1 MWRAVRWIMDVLTFA
16 RDKQGS
22 NGVSLKDVWTNNS
35 SPELP
40 SPPSPEHKKIMESGR
55 TSPSP
60 SVKLQTKGR
69 RHLRRCSSTSRLQI
83 NFSNLLCD
91 TDSINCGSKAH
102 SAERL
107 GDSNFDKDSNYRNSL
122 RSSFAG
128 SFKSLS
134 SADVTVDEDKLSIYS
149 KDSACSIDEDCPKD
163 SEKSLQDG
171 LQSTPAPSQNSGII
185 RVYAA
190 YETGLPSGTSVKLH
204 ITPQTTAREVVDL
217 VVKQLNM
224 AVILKGRGGPIYG
237 NSQLHSFCL
246 VATAGARERCLG
258 DEFQPMKLQGPWLKG
273 KLFVRRREVEN
284 GD

>member
-1 MWRAVRWIMDVLTFA
+1 MDVLTFA

-22 NGVSLKDVWTNNS
+22 NGVSLKDIWTNNS

-40 SPPSPEHKKIMESGR
+40 SPPSPEQKKPASEDCKL
-55 TSPSP
+55 SPPP
-60 SVKLQTKGR
+60 SVKLQARSRGQI
-69 RHLRRCSSTSRLQI
+69 RRCSSTSRLQI
-83 NFSNLLCD
+83 NFSNIQCD
-91 TDSINCGSKAH
+91 SDSINSGPKAH

-134 SADVTVDEDKLSIYS
+134 SADITVDEDKLSVYS
-149 KDSACSIDEDCPKD
+149 KDSACSIDEDCHKEC
-163 SEKSLQDG
+163 EKPAEEGVPSA
-171 LQSTPAPSQNSGII
+171 PAPSQNSGII

-190 YETGLPSGTSVKLH
+190 YDTGLPSGTSVKLH
-204 ITPQTTAREVVDL
+204 VTPQTTAREVVDL

-224 AVILKGRGGPIYG
+224 AVILKGKGGPIYG

-258 DEFQPMKLQGPWLKG
+258 DDFQPMKLQGPWLKG
-273 KLFVRRREVEN
+273 KLFVRRKDVVN

>member
-1 MWRAVRWIMDVLTFA
+1 MDVLTFA

-22 NGVSLKDVWTNNS
+22 NGVSLKDIWTNNS
-35 SPELP
+35 SPESP
-40 SPPSPEHKKIMESGR
+40 SPPSPQQIKVVTESSK

-60 SVKLQTKGR
+60 SVRLQTTNKR
-69 RHLRRCSSTSRLQI
+69 QIRRCSSTSRLQI
-83 NFSNLLCD
+83 SYMDVTCD

-107 GDSNFDKDSNYRNSL
+107 GESNFDKESNYRSSM

-128 SFKSLS
+128 SLKSLS
-134 SADVTVDEDKLSIYS
+134 SADITVDDDKLSVYS
-149 KDSACSIDEDCPKD
+149 KDSACSIDEECHKD
-163 SEKSLQDG
+163 EKLVEEA
-171 LQSTPAPSQNSGII
+171 LQSSPVPSQNSGII

-204 ITPQTTAREVVDL
+204 VTPQTTSREVVDL

-246 VATAGARERCLG
+246 VATAGARERCLS

-273 KLFVRRREVEN
+273 KLFVRRKNLLN